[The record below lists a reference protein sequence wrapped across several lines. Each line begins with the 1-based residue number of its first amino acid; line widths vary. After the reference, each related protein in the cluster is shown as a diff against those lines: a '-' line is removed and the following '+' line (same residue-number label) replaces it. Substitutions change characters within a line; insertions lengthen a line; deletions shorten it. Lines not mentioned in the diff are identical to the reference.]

1 MMKIK
6 TIILILAL
14 LPALLLAQG
23 LANHGARIVVEQGAR
38 MTIDGND
45 GSLTNLASG
54 GNDGLIFLD
63 GRMTLHG
70 SWYNNSDSTAFANAD
85 ATGLVSFVH
94 MAKAVHTLG
103 GSHST
108 TFENLTINSDN
119 TALIPANAEI
129 RVLYDFVLYGT
140 LEVNGTL
147 YIEGSF
153 ENFGEITGTGTVYYQ
168 STEPQIVAPG
178 SYPNLVLDN
187 SGGLVMTDS
196 VYVETKLELSQGSLV
211 LGEHNLVL
219 GPDCLVV
226 ESKAPNTWVDATGTG
241 MVIKLFDKT
250 GTFEFPVGNFGDNPV
265 YSPVTVELLSAS
277 FDNAQIS
284 VRLRPEVHPENNT
297 GPDFPN
303 YLTRYWVVESMGLSN
318 VNYNIRFDYA
328 ESDVVGNETG
338 IEGAKFVPAD
348 GFWKHFEHVNAGEH
362 YFSGNGL
369 TGFSTFSGAMEN
381 RIPQLAISYPAEGS
395 SVYDTLITVNGT
407 AYDIDGDLQQ
417 IYARINE
424 GSWNLLGTALLNWQF
439 DLPVSFGYWKIE
451 AKAVDYQEAVSL
463 PEESNIYVGVQT
475 ISLYE
480 GWSHISAFLD
490 PIDPALENIMA
501 WPVGQNAVSV
511 MLRSD
516 AHIYWPS
523 QNINTIGNWQ
533 SYTAYKLRT
542 TGESSVL
549 LKGDMLPDNQVSYN
563 AGAVYLPVVTNV
575 ETLLEDA
582 IPEPETNIRIIY
594 NAHTND
600 VYWPMGGIYSLTA
613 FSPGEGYQ
621 ANFINPVTVSFP
633 DYDIYPGNK
642 TFHNSK
648 PPENGPWPLIRTGKV
663 HLVSVFR
670 SALKE
675 LDIYSHIGA
684 FNSAGDCIGFARV
697 EGAPD
702 QNVLLTIYGDDMY
715 TAAKDGAETDE
726 LIAFKGY
733 DQATGAETE
742 LMAVWNKD
750 FPDHGGLFVPGGL
763 SAITAFKEGQTGI
776 GRSLLP
782 DGISIYPNPADEV
795 LYVVLNDFRINGES
809 SIEIL
814 DATGSI
820 VLKQH
825 ITHQRTAIDISRL
838 NPGMYL
844 LSIRQHDISTYRK
857 VVVR

>member
-1 MMKIK
+1 MALM
-6 TIILILAL
+6 L
-14 LPALLLAQG
+14 LPALLQAQG
-23 LANHGARIVVEQGAR
+23 LANHGACIVVEQGAK

-45 GSLTNLASG
+45 GGLTNLASG
-54 GNDGLIFLD
+54 GNNGLIFLN
-63 GRMTLHG
+63 GQMTLHG

-85 ATGLVSFVH
+85 TTGLVSFVH
-94 MAKAVHTLG
+94 VAKAVHTLG

-119 TALIPANAEI
+119 TAMITADAEI

-147 YIEGSF
+147 DIEGSF
-153 ENFGEITGTGTVYYQ
+153 ENYGEITGTGTVYYQ

-187 SGGLVMTDS
+187 PGGLVMTDS

-219 GPDCLVV
+219 GPECTVV
-226 ESKAPNTWVDATGTG
+226 ESKAPNTWVDATGSG

-265 YSPVTVELLSAS
+265 YSPVTVELISAS

-284 VRLRPEVHPENNT
+284 VRLKPEVHPENNT

-303 YLTRYWVVESMGLSN
+303 YLTRYWVVESIGLSN
-318 VNYNIRFDYA
+318 VNYNIRFDYD
-328 ESDVVGNETG
+328 ESDVVGDETG

-362 YFSGNGL
+362 YFAGSGL
-369 TGFSTFSGAMEN
+369 TSFSTFTGAMEN
-381 RIPQLAISYPAEGS
+381 RIPQVAVSYPGDGG
-395 SVYDTLITVNGT
+395 SVYDTLITVTGT

-417 IYARINE
+417 IYARVNE
-424 GSWNLLGTALLNWQF
+424 GSWNLLGTALQNWQF
-439 DLPVSFGYWKIE
+439 DLPVSFGYWEIE

-463 PEESNIYVGVQT
+463 PEESNIYVGVQ
-475 ISLYE
+475 IIPLYE
-480 GWSHISAFLD
+480 GWSHISAFLG
-490 PIDPALENIMA
+490 PVDPALENIMA
-501 WPVGQNAVSV
+501 WPVGQNAVSL
-511 MLRSD
+511 MISRD
-516 AHIYWPS
+516 ANIYWPS
-523 QNINTIGNWQ
+523 ENINTIGNWAPEA
-533 SYTAYKLRT
+533 AYKLRA
-542 TGESSVL
+542 TGESMVL
-549 LKGDMLPDNQVSYN
+549 FKGELLTGNEIYVP
-563 AGAVYLPVVTNV
+563 AGLFYLPVLSNV
-575 ETLLEDA
+575 ETALEDA
-582 IPEPETNIRIIY
+582 IPDPMDNIIIIY
-594 NAHTND
+594 NAHSNEIF
-600 VYWPMGGIYSLTA
+600 WPDGGIFSLTT
-613 FSPGEGYQ
+613 FRPGEGYQ
-621 ANFINPVTVSFP
+621 AKLNQPVTVSFP
-633 DYDIYPGNK
+633 DYDMYPGDK
-642 TFHNSK
+642 ASGK
-648 PPENGPWPLIRTGKV
+648 PEPPEKGPWPVIRTGEV
-663 HLVSVFR
+663 HFVSLFQ
-670 SALKE
+670 SALKG
-675 LDIYSHIGA
+675 LDRYSHIGA

-702 QNVLLTIYGDDMY
+702 LNVLLTIYGDDMY
-715 TAAKDGAETDE
+715 IAAKDGAETDE

-733 DQATGAETE
+733 DPATGAETE

-750 FPDHGGLFVPGGL
+750 FPDHEGLFVPGGL

-776 GRSLLP
+776 GGSQLP
-782 DGISIYPNPADEV
+782 GSISIYPNPADEV
-795 LYVVLNDFRINGES
+795 LNVVLNDFRINAES

-820 VLKQH
+820 VLKQD

-844 LSIRQHDISTYRK
+844 LSIRQQDKSAYRK